1 MEKRIANIPIER
13 ERDFGE
19 LRDGTIFYSPE
30 MKDIYMKI
38 TSVRSVYSSL
48 TCNAVNIDTGSTA
61 YFRPYDKVI
70 KFKTELNLY

>member
-13 ERDFGE
+13 EREFEE
-19 LRDGTIFYSPE
+19 LCEGTIFYSPD

-38 TSVRSVYSSL
+38 TTVRSIYSSL
-48 TCNAVNIDTGSTA
+48 TNNAVNVDTGSTA

-70 KFKTELNLY
+70 KFKAELNLY

>member
-1 MEKRIANIPIER
+1 MEKRIANIPVER
-13 ERDFGE
+13 ERDFEE

-38 TSVRSVYSSL
+38 ASVRSIYSSL
-48 TCNAVNIDTGSTA
+48 TRNAVNIDTGSTA

-70 KFKTELNLY
+70 KFKAELNLY

>member
-38 TSVRSVYSSL
+38 TSVQSAYSSL

-70 KFKTELNLY
+70 KFKAELNLY

>member
-1 MEKRIANIPIER
+1 MEKRIANIPAER
-13 ERDFGE
+13 ERDFEE

-38 TSVRSVYSSL
+38 SSVRSIYSSL
-48 TCNAVNIDTGSTA
+48 TRNAVNIDTGSTA

-70 KFKTELNLY
+70 KFKAELNLY

>member
-1 MEKRIANIPIER
+1 MEKRIANIPVER
-13 ERDFGE
+13 ERDFEE

-38 TSVRSVYSSL
+38 SSVRSIYSSL
-48 TCNAVNIDTGSTA
+48 TRNAVNIDTGSTA

-70 KFKTELNLY
+70 KFKAELNLY

>member
-1 MEKRIANIPIER
+1 MEKRIANIPVER
-13 ERDFGE
+13 ERDFEE

-38 TSVRSVYSSL
+38 TSVRSIYSSL
-48 TCNAVNIDTGSTA
+48 TRNAVDIDTGSTA

-70 KFKTELNLY
+70 KFKAELNLY

>member
-30 MKDIYMKI
+30 MKDIYMKT
-38 TSVRSVYSSL
+38 TSVQSVYSSL
-48 TCNAVNIDTGSTA
+48 TCNAVNIDTGSTT

-70 KFKTELNLY
+70 KFKAELNLY

>member
-1 MEKRIANIPIER
+1 MGKRIANIPIER

-38 TSVRSVYSSL
+38 ASVRSIYSSL
-48 TCNAVNIDTGSTA
+48 TRNAVNIDTGSTA

-70 KFKTELNLY
+70 KFKAELNLY

>member
-1 MEKRIANIPIER
+1 MEKRIANIPVER

-38 TSVRSVYSSL
+38 SSVRSIYSSL
-48 TCNAVNIDTGSTA
+48 TRNAVNIDTGSTA

-70 KFKTELNLY
+70 KFKAELNLY

>member
-1 MEKRIANIPIER
+1 MEKRIANIPVER
-13 ERDFGE
+13 ERDFEE

-38 TSVRSVYSSL
+38 TSVRSIYSSL
-48 TCNAVNIDTGSTA
+48 TRNAVNIDTGSTA

-70 KFKTELNLY
+70 KFKVELNLY

>member
-13 ERDFGE
+13 ERDFEE

-38 TSVRSVYSSL
+38 SSVRSIYCSL
-48 TCNAVNIDTGSTA
+48 TRNAVNIDTGSTA

-70 KFKTELNLY
+70 KFKAELNLY

>member
-1 MEKRIANIPIER
+1 MEKRIANIPVER
-13 ERDFGE
+13 KRDFGE

-70 KFKTELNLY
+70 KFKAELNLY